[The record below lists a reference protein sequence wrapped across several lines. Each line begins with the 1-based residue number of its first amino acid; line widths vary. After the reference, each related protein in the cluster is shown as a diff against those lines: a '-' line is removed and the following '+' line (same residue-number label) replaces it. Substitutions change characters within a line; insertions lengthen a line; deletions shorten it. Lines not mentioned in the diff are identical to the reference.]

1 MRYEINDGHEES
13 SLVFTRSTFEG
24 LRETPLS
31 RDYFQVSVQCLPS
44 SSINRFSSRRSWI
57 GSSSAKLSMKEICTV
72 GSFRL
77 TGSKRSKVRI
87 IMENS
92 FHASRAEVVTDC
104 LTIFVPFSKYIVFIH
119 NTLHQWLLKNSA
131 RNFKAVNWYYWLDW
145 EIIFLPWVNN
155 CLW

>member
-1 MRYEINDGHEES
+1 MRNEINDGHEES

-44 SSINRFSSRRSWI
+44 PSIHRFSSRRSWI
-57 GSSSAKLSMKEICTV
+57 GSSSAKLSMKKICTV

-92 FHASRAEVVTDC
+92 FHAARVGYRLPDNFCS
-104 LTIFVPFSKYIVFIH
+104 IQSKYIVFVH
-119 NTLHQWLLKNSA
+119 NSLHQWLLKNSA
-131 RNFKAVNWYYWLDW
+131 TNFKADNWYYWFDW
-145 EIIFLPWVNN
+145 EIISLPWVNN